1 MDNYITYKDLLLI
14 AGVLIILY
22 TLFKFIRVYWLE
34 FLERLNRKVE
44 VYESGLL
51 GGPQHQDDFLPS
63 LEKLINDIRFHILV
77 KAGKTATKAQLLEA
91 IAEKFSAQAAHY
103 DGLHHPAFR
112 YALNNYII
120 HHTENICG
128 VKIEESELEALW
140 AGLPRKTKT
149 L

>member
-1 MDNYITYKDLLLI
+1 MDNYITYKELLLI
-14 AGVLIILY
+14 IGVLIILY
-22 TLFKFIRVYWLE
+22 AIFKFIRVYWLE
-34 FLERLNRKVE
+34 FLERLNRRIE
-44 VYESGLL
+44 VYESDLL
-51 GGPQHQDDFLPS
+51 DNPQHQDDFLPS

-77 KAGKTATKAQLLEA
+77 KAGKTVTKEQLLEA
-91 IAEKFSAQAAHY
+91 IAEKVAAQAANY

-128 VKIEESELEALW
+128 VKIEEVELEALW
-140 AGLPRKTKT
+140 EGLPRKTKT

>member
-22 TLFKFIRVYWLE
+22 ALFKFIRVYWLE

-44 VYESGLL
+44 VYESELFAQ
-51 GGPQHQDDFLPS
+51 PQTEDDFLPA

-77 KAGKTATKAQLLEA
+77 KAGKTATKEQLLEA
-91 IAEKFSAQAAHY
+91 IAERVAAQVANY

-128 VKIEESELEALW
+128 VQIEEAELEALW
-140 AGLPRKTKT
+140 EGLPRKIKT